1 MNALK
6 KLALLALFAV
16 SGCSTLEVVPV
27 MPHCAPVTVPAL
39 PVLDQGVLWD
49 ALGDVRYRQ
58 LERYI
63 NGLWSVI
70 DEQAA
75 VIDGVCV
82 H

>member
-1 MNALK
+1 
-6 KLALLALFAV
+6 
-16 SGCSTLEVVPV
+16 

-49 ALGDVRYRQ
+49 ALGDVQYRQ

>member
-1 MNALK
+1 MNAMK
-6 KLALLALFAV
+6 KLALLALFVV

-27 MPHCAPVTVPAL
+27 MPQCTPVTVPAL
-39 PVLDQGVLWD
+39 PILDQGKLWD
-49 ALGDVRYRQ
+49 ALGDVQYRQ

-63 NGLWSVI
+63 NDLWSVI